1 MSITKG
7 AMLISNANAVGTEL
21 VNKLGGTGYKP
32 VEWAD
37 AINLL
42 GISNDDKAS
51 ALASITEGTYTG
63 DERGSIKYS
72 NCNAV
77 GSMLNK
83 KFSTDRGFKPVEW
96 ESAISKLTP
105 LAERTVSG
113 SIVTFSDGADDVPT
127 KLVVTIPP
135 TLSGVSAITET
146 QTGRNIL
153 DFTVRSQYGIT
164 TTKGTDGGAIIS
176 GTASGGNVF
185 VVDFVAMDLEAGKYN
200 ILVSGMQTGM
210 TASWTKNGAY
220 GGALNEGSNVITLSA
235 KTTIGGYVRVTNGSS
250 YPDPVTVYVQLTIGQ
265 DSEPFEKYTPTQYT
279 ASLGRT
285 IYGGEVDIVNG
296 EGVET
301 HNIIDLSSLTFLRLT
316 NAQGVNYFSATIS
329 DMANGVINVKS
340 IECAKY
346 NAIACINRT
355 VVTATAFPNLSI
367 AQSSGGKT
375 INIRDDSFADADTFM
390 ASLQV
395 GDYLAYPLATTTDF
409 TFTGQEIPT
418 RLGYNAFWSDEGDTE
433 VTYRKDPDIPDP
445 PVQLL
450 NTDNN
455 ENNDN

>member
-7 AMLISNANAVGTEL
+7 AMLISNANAVGAEL

-105 LAERTVSG
+105 LAEGTVSG
-113 SIVTFSDGADDVPT
+113 SVVSFSNGADEVPLKKCEVSLSASLDGYGSVNVST
-127 KLVVTIPP
+127 AGTSYGTFTNGYGIGLDGLPQVTATRVATLNPIPIDPDITYKVYSATNQNFIIGVLNNGTLVRRTAFSPSGSTIDTSGGTDLYVCMYNAQNNKVTVEDDKPIVFE
-135 TLSGVSAITET
+135 STET
-146 QTGRNIL
+146 
-153 DFTVRSQYGIT
+153 IT
-164 TTKGTDGGAIIS
+164 TH
-176 GTASGGNVF
+176 
-185 VVDFVAMDLEAGKYN
+185 
-200 ILVSGMQTGM
+200 
-210 TASWTKNGAY
+210 
-220 GGALNEGSNVITLSA
+220 
-235 KTTIGGYVRVTNGSS
+235 
-250 YPDPVTVYVQLTIGQ
+250 
-265 DSEPFEKYTPTQYT
+265 T

-296 EGVET
+296 VGSEQGYKVVVDGT
-301 HNIIDLSSLTFLRLT
+301 NI
-316 NAQGVNYFSATIS
+316 YFSKQGNYYNSYPRPLPTLGNPWKLLQSDEISFGYNSTYGFIFLTVARAEELGLYSAEEVNAYFAQNPTTIIL
-329 DMANGVINVKS
+329 N
-340 IECAKY
+340 
-346 NAIACINRT
+346 
-355 VVTATAFPNLSI
+355 
-367 AQSSGGKT
+367 
-375 INIRDDSFADADTFM
+375 
-390 ASLQV
+390 
-395 GDYLAYPLATTTDF
+395 LATPEDF
-409 TFTGQEIPT
+409 TFDPVPIDSK
-418 RLGYNAFWSDEGDTE
+418 LGNNTLWSEQGDMS
-433 VTYRKDPDIPDP
+433 VVYRKDPDIPDP
-445 PVQLL
+445 PVQVI
-450 NTDNN
+450 NMNDN